1 MLTAFPLFLTQAQRS
16 ELSPQRA
23 PLTLPLLPL
32 MCLIQRLA
40 AQSQQMAA
48 APLSPSPTAQNHE
61 SWHKGVKQVMAV
73 TGFWGDIKALWSLGS
88 LPLECIKP
96 MFWPVAGYNTV
107 RHLLVWEFLLP
118 SWKLQCGAGKTK
130 GRQYFVDQSLLKDSD
145 ANIH

>member
-1 MLTAFPLFLTQAQRS
+1 MLTAFPLFLTQAQSS

-73 TGFWGDIKALWSLGS
+73 TGFWGGHESSL
-88 LPLECIKP
+88 KP
-96 MFWPVAGYNTV
+96 WQFTTGVYQAHVLTCGW
-107 RHLLVWEFLLP
+107 
-118 SWKLQCGAGKTK
+118 LQHCEAFTCVGILT
-130 GRQYFVDQSLLKDSD
+130 SLLKTTVWCW
-145 ANIH
+145 